1 MRDSRFSP
9 NKKVKKGKFF
19 KISFW
24 RVGGFLLTVSDT
36 DIRYRRAHDVS
47 EREYSRF
54 GIFNLKIT
62 HFFHLTLTF
71 TSITLDFMKSITN
84 LHSSITRL

>member
-24 RVGGFLLTVSDT
+24 RVGGFLLTVSNT

-47 EREYSRF
+47 EREYSIF

-62 HFFHLTLTF
+62 HFFHL
-71 TSITLDFMKSITN
+71 TLDFMKSITN